1 MQPWRTTSTTS
12 LSGSSRTGFTLVELL
27 VSTAVLGLL
36 LVFLAQVANVVAKT
50 WTDSQGRA
58 ERRQNGR
65 ALVDFIARDLRGA
78 ALPVNSGTPR
88 TVPNLQ
94 FVLNPPTV
102 EARDRNPSALFWQ
115 APVGTT
121 TAMGDMAVLGYLVR
135 WDDSGSY
142 PRAML
147 CRLFLNPGDPLHRIY
162 TPGHVDS
169 WVDSQMLDAATPGTR
184 ASGYRGLFAD
194 NVIGFWAKCLDVKG
208 NVVTNLTDRGFSSRQ
223 DYSGRDGS
231 NAVVTYKAPVL
242 PTSVEIS
249 IVLLDS
255 RAASRITSSMKEGLM
270 QVVRDSDDADS
281 CVKSLQSNASF
292 KPIIQGTTAHTLR
305 VYLENGP

>member
-1 MQPWRTTSTTS
+1 MQPWRTTSRPS
-12 LSGSSRTGFTLVELL
+12 PGSVSSGFTLVELL

-65 ALVDFIARDLRGA
+65 ALVDFIGRDLRGA
-78 ALPVNSGTPR
+78 ALPVNSGTPGN
-88 TVPNLQ
+88 VPNLQ

-102 EARDRNPSALFWQ
+102 AAQDRNPCALFWQ
-115 APVGTT
+115 APIGTS
-121 TAMGDMAVLGYLVR
+121 TAVGDMAVLGYLVR
-135 WDDSGSY
+135 WDNSGSN
-142 PRAML
+142 PRAAL
-147 CRLFLNPGDPLHRIY
+147 CRLFLNPGDPYHRIY
-162 TPGHVDS
+162 LPGFVDS
-169 WVDSQMLDAATPGTR
+169 WVDSDVLNAAAPGTR
-184 ASGYRGLFAD
+184 AGSYRGLFAE

-208 NVVTNLTDRGFSSRQ
+208 NVVTNLPGNGFSSRK
-223 DYSGRDGS
+223 DYSGRNGS
-231 NAVVTYKAPVL
+231 DVTVTYKAPVL
-242 PTSVEIS
+242 PTSVEVS

-255 RAASRITSSMKEGLM
+255 RAASKVTPFLQDVLT

-281 CVKSLQSNASF
+281 CIRALQSDSTF
-292 KPIIQGTTAHTLR
+292 RPITQGATAHTLR

>member
-1 MQPWRTTSTTS
+1 MQPWRTTSKTS
-12 LSGSSRTGFTLVELL
+12 PSGICSGFTLVELL

-36 LVFLAQVANVVAKT
+36 LVFLAQVSNVVAKT

-102 EARDRNPSALFWQ
+102 EPQDRNPSALFWQ
-115 APVGTT
+115 APVGTA

-135 WDDSGSY
+135 WDGSGPY
-142 PRAML
+142 PRAAL
-147 CRLFLNPGDPLHRIY
+147 CRVFLNPGDPNHRIY
-162 TPGHVDS
+162 LPGHVDS
-169 WVDSQMLDAATPGTR
+169 WIDSAVLDAAAPGTR
-184 ASGYRGLFAD
+184 VSGYRGLFAE

-208 NVVTNLTDRGFSSRQ
+208 NVVTNVTGGGFSSRQ
-223 DYSGRDGS
+223 DYTGRDGS
-231 NAVVTYKAPVL
+231 SAVVTYKAPVL
-242 PTSVEIS
+242 PTSVEVS

-255 RAASRITSSMKEGLM
+255 RSASRITPPMQDALM
-270 QVVRDSDDADS
+270 RVVRDSDDADS
-281 CVKSLQSNASF
+281 CVKSLQSSASF
-292 KPIIQGTTAHTLR
+292 KPIIQGATAHTLR